1 MGQVGGVSNSELAA
15 LQPLVKILRQM
26 KSIKIVFIVG
36 QIFFL
41 FLFNFNTL
49 HLTNSANQT
58 SFDILFFGK
67 AFLAFGL
74 SILIITKFIPK
85 LIGKLDKLILI
96 IFALSI
102 ITSLNFYLY
111 DYFNIMVEYE
121 RWVKKGMPQKPIW
134 F

>member
-1 MGQVGGVSNSELAA
+1 
-15 LQPLVKILRQM
+15 M
-26 KSIKIVFIVG
+26 KSIKIIFIVG
-36 QIFFL
+36 QVFFL
-41 FLFNFNTL
+41 VLLNFHAL
-49 HLTNSANQT
+49 HSKYSANQT
-58 SFDILFFGK
+58 GLDVLFFGM

-85 LIGKLDKLILI
+85 LIGTTDKLILI

-121 RWVKKGMPQKPIW
+121 RWLNKGMPLKPFW